1 MEQTLKDTQKARN
14 SVVELEKLRSEN
26 LELQQRLKHMAF
38 GPGNENSELERYK
51 MESMKLENL
60 VAELKEELKS
70 KRPMT
75 SGGSADWDRDR
86 IEFEVKLSKAN
97 ARVEALQQE
106 MTDNARNFAKEI
118 SQLKIIISEKQAL
131 LDSISQQY

>member
-1 MEQTLKDTQKARN
+1 
-14 SVVELEKLRSEN
+14 
-26 LELQQRLKHMAF
+26 LELQQKLKQMAF

-51 MESMKLENL
+51 MECNKLENL
-60 VAELKEELKS
+60 VAELREDLKS

-75 SGGSADWDRDR
+75 SGGSSDWERDR
-86 IEFEVKLSKAN
+86 IELEVKLSRSN

-118 SQLKIIISEKQAL
+118 SQLKIIVSEKQAL
-131 LDSISQQY
+131 LDSISQNY